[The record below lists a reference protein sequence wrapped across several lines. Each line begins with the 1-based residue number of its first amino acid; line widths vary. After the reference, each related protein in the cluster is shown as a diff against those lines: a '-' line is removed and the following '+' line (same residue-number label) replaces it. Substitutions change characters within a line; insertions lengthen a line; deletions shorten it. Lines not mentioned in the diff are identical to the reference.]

1 MELLHKSG
9 DIIAQK
15 YRIKSTL
22 GQGGIGITYQAIDL
36 QNNKLV
42 AIKTLSLRRMTD
54 WKALELFERESKTLS
69 QLHHP
74 GIPHYLDYFQVET
87 ENDRSFYLVQELAE
101 GTSLANWIENGWRPQ
116 ESEVKDIAIQVLE
129 ILVYLQTLTPPII
142 HRDIK
147 PQNIILRSP
156 QPPLIRGAS
165 EPPEPRGASEP
176 PLPKGASEP
185 PEPRGASEPPEP
197 RGASEPPEPRGAS
210 EPPLP
215 KGASEPPLPKGASEP
230 PLIRGASEPPLL
242 RGAWGDLFLVDFGA
256 VQDVYHQTVTGGS
269 TVVGTY
275 GYMAPEQFRG
285 QAVLSTDLYGL
296 GTTLLFLLTQKSPA
310 DLPQRRLKINFR
322 SHLRV
327 SKKFANWL
335 DQMIEPEIENRF
347 DSAQEALAVLQNER
361 EIAKFKSLNPRKPK
375 HSPLVLTRTESRLLI
390 EIPPVGLRTNQS
402 QLFTLLSL
410 IWNGIS
416 GLILWI
422 IREFHKA
429 GAINLENPL
438 AWIFLVIFWSI
449 GILLLRDSLRGSLC
463 HIKLEIN
470 PENLRI
476 QESSPIWF
484 FKEVKEYRS
493 DIKQLTVKTGWFN
506 QITMCRGKVPYYRFG
521 LFLTQAE
528 KKWLVWEMRNFL
540 DKLRS

>member
-36 QNNKLV
+36 QNNNLV

-87 ENDRSFYLVQELAE
+87 ENDRSFYLVQQLAE

-129 ILVYLQTLTPPII
+129 ILAYLQTLTPPII

-156 QPPLIRGAS
+156 QPPL
-165 EPPEPRGASEP
+165 P
-176 PLPKGASEP
+176 
-185 PEPRGASEPPEP
+185 
-197 RGASEPPEPRGAS
+197 
-210 EPPLP
+210 
-215 KGASEPPLPKGASEP
+215 
-230 PLIRGASEPPLL
+230 

-322 SHLRV
+322 SHVRV
-327 SKKFANWL
+327 AKKFANWL
-335 DQMIEPEIENRF
+335 ERMIEPEIENRF
-347 DSAQEALAVLQNER
+347 DSAQEALAVLR
-361 EIAKFKSLNPRKPK
+361 HKRAIVKSQFLTPRKPK
-375 HSPLVLTRTESRLLI
+375 NSPIILTRTEEQLLI
-390 EIPPVGLRTNQS
+390 GIPPVWLRTNYS
-402 QLFTLLSL
+402 KLFTLFSL
-410 IWNGIS
+410 IWNKIS
-416 GLILWI
+416 FLILGIILEMFKTDVEFAIDTIILSSLWFWI
-422 IREFHKA
+422 V
-429 GAINLENPL
+429 L
-438 AWIFLVIFWSI
+438 IFWSI
-449 GILLLRDSLRGSLC
+449 GLWSLRESLLGSLC
-463 HIKLEIN
+463 DIKLEMNQKSLVI
-470 PENLRI
+470 ERSLKVG
-476 QESSPIWF
+476 F
-484 FKEVKEYRS
+484 FNQVKGYCL
-493 DIKQLTVKTGWFN
+493 DIEELTVKTGWFKS
-506 QITMCRGKVPYYRFG
+506 ITMCSGKDRYRFG
-521 LFLTQAE
+521 LFLTEAE
-528 KKWLVWEMRNFL
+528 KKWLVWEMSNFL
-540 DKLRS
+540 DKLRSQLKSKIN

>member
-1 MELLHKSG
+1 MEQLEGCSRTAQTLWCKIVKQLNKCINQQVAITASITNSIKAIMEFLHKSG
-9 DIIAQK
+9 DIIAEK

-36 QNNKLV
+36 QNNNLV

-54 WKALELFERESKTLS
+54 WKALELFERESKILS

-74 GIPHYLDYFQVET
+74 GIPQYLDYFQVEI
-87 ENDRSFYLVQELAE
+87 ENDRSFYLVQQLAE

-116 ESEVKDIAIQVLE
+116 ESEVKDIAIQVLK
-129 ILVYLQTLTPPII
+129 ILAYLQTLTPPII

-147 PQNIILRSP
+147 PQNIIMRSP
-156 QPPLIRGAS
+156 QPP
-165 EPPEPRGASEP
+165 EP
-176 PLPKGASEP
+176 
-185 PEPRGASEPPEP
+185 
-197 RGASEPPEPRGAS
+197 
-210 EPPLP
+210 
-215 KGASEPPLPKGASEP
+215 
-230 PLIRGASEPPLL
+230 RGASEPPLL

-327 SKKFANWL
+327 DKKFANWL
-335 DQMIEPEIENRF
+335 ERMIEPEIENRF

-361 EIAKFKSLNPRKPK
+361 AAKSKSLTPRKPK
-375 HSPLVLTRTESRLLI
+375 HSPIILTRTEERLLI

-402 QLFTLLSL
+402 KLLIFLSL

-416 GLILWI
+416 CLILWI
-422 IREFHKA
+422 IRDFHKA
-429 GAINLENPL
+429 SAINLENPL

-449 GILLLRDSLRGSLC
+449 GILLWRDSLLVSLC
-463 HIKLEIN
+463 HIKLEMN
-470 PENLRI
+470 PESFRI
-476 QESSPIWF
+476 QQSSPIWL
-484 FKEVKEYRS
+484 FKQVEEFRS

-506 QITMCRGKVPYYRFG
+506 QITMCVSKARYRFG

-528 KKWLVWEMRNFL
+528 KKWLVWEMRSFL
-540 DKLRS
+540 EKLRS